1 MGFLNNVGKW
11 FEDREQDVENTFKWG
26 VGQGVDV
33 IKNTEDSVTNIISFP
48 LILIAGGVLLFL
60 WNSNLGQTKELQKS
74 IGPMVLG

>member
-48 LILIAGGVLLFL
+48 LILIAGDYSVGRLARQSLRRRVLRIA
-60 WNSNLGQTKELQKS
+60 NT
-74 IGPMVLG
+74 